1 MCLGLRI
8 GTLDG
13 GGIHGARARLE
24 LRRGGGAPR
33 HDDERVAVR
42 VGGAGFRVQGSVC
55 RNQSS
60 GFRVQGSGFKVQG
73 SRFQVEG

>member
-1 MCLGLRI
+1 MYACSKMYGYTYIYVAMRGATCRASHIHICFGLRI
-8 GTLDG
+8 DTLDG

-42 VGGAGFRVQGSVC
+42 GGG
-55 RNQSS
+55 
-60 GFRVQGSGFKVQG
+60 
-73 SRFQVEG
+73 